1 VGHAQGSPRRS
12 TSTRFLVRV
21 CVICLGFG
29 GAVSGIV
36 IGAAQG
42 LLWFDS
48 RRWLALSLL
57 DLSESLGLTSSR
69 PSPFRPWH
77 EMPNLV
83 LLALEAV
90 PASAFLVVVGAVI
103 VWATMPWEE
112 LTGAPSAP
120 VDLKKLRAA
129 IRGKSVI
136 VVARSELT
144 LFEYL
149 QRQLSGN
156 AQVAL
161 CRDRRWGERRYHR
174 PLPGRERRRA
184 DRRRPVELER
194 DLRFNP
200 FFVATAQALA
210 SGRRPSRV
218 TPARPGL
225 VELLR
230 SRLARAWPA
239 RRSRGT
245 APETDESDGLPS
257 RVTPAGPG
265 LMELLRSRLA
275 RSWPAK
281 RSRGAA
287 SETDEPEAGPDP
299 MLPLGFELRIE
310 RRPPEDGQPKSEARP
325 ARRADPV
332 SEKDPP
338 R

>member
-1 VGHAQGSPRRS
+1 VSHAQGSPGRS

-77 EMPNLV
+77 DMPNLV

-112 LTGAPSAP
+112 LAGPPSAP
-120 VDLKKLRAA
+120 VDLRKLRAA

-161 CRDRRWGERRYHR
+161 CLDRRWGERRYHR

-184 DRRRPVELER
+184 DRRRPVELEH

-200 FFVATAQALA
+200 FFVATAQALV

-218 TPARPGL
+218 TRARPGL
-225 VELLR
+225 V
-230 SRLARAWPA
+230 
-239 RRSRGT
+239 
-245 APETDESDGLPS
+245 
-257 RVTPAGPG
+257 
-265 LMELLRSRLA
+265 ELLRSRLA

-287 SETDEPEAGPDP
+287 PETSQGTPAGPGLVELLRSRLARSWPAKRSRGAALETDEPEAGPDP